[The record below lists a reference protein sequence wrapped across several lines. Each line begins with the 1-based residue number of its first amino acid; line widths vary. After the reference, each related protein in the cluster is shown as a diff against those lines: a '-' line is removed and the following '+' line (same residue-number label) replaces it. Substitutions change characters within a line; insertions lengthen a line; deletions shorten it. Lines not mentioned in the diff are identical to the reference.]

1 MPSCSNSSNISSSI
15 TALNVIQGGSRLL
28 AEVPFVSGITA
39 GTVIRYNVPTSGW
52 TASKADNAES
62 SEVFGVV
69 ESYDTATAKY
79 NVVIYGSINLNSSVL
94 ADMGSGGGS
103 GGNDI
108 YFLSGVTAGRLQNLA
123 PTNLS
128 HIVKPVYQAAP
139 HGSYSGVI
147 INYLGYRIGGDIE
160 STEEDGDLGN
170 IQIVVGSNNFSD
182 GYVDASISHELPIV
196 DYSEFYQ
203 KFGTQYGYVEKLT
216 LVDTPGNSVVENL
229 TVTQQGNPTYQGVI
243 TNVDRDNK
251 FVYVYK
257 LPGTELASTARNL
270 LITTNAG
277 AVLPYPLT
285 AAEIYATQSPV
296 VKLPQPLIIEGK
308 NTDDIIPQT
317 TKVGIKVKPL
327 GVLVSV
333 PQKVTVNS
341 LTATTIT
348 LGTGAS
354 DVETVLNDY
363 GARIVAIENILGG
376 I

>member
-243 TNVDRDNK
+243 TNVDRANN
-251 FVYVYK
+251 FIYVYK
-257 LPGTELASTARNL
+257 LPGTELASTAQNL

>member
-39 GTVIRYNVPTSGW
+39 GTVVRYNVPTSGW
-52 TASKADNAES
+52 TASKADDAAS

-69 ESYDTATAKY
+69 ESYDTATTKY

-160 STEEDGDLGN
+160 STEDDGDLGN
-170 IQIVVGSNNFSD
+170 IQIVVGSNNFSE
-182 GYVDASISHELPIV
+182 GYVDASISHELPIA
-196 DYSEFYQ
+196 DYGEFYQ
-203 KFGTQYGYVEKLT
+203 KFETQYGYVEKLT
-216 LVDTPGNSVVENL
+216 LASIVANSVVENL
-229 TVTQQGNPTYQGVI
+229 TVTQQGNQTYQGVI
-243 TNVDRDNK
+243 TNVDRANN
-251 FVYVYK
+251 FIYVYK
-257 LPGTELASTARNL
+257 LPGSGLASTNQNL
-270 LITTNAG
+270 LVTTNAG
-277 AVLPYPLT
+277 AVLPYSLT
-285 AAEIYATQSPV
+285 AAAIYATQSPI

-308 NTDDIIPQT
+308 NTNTIIPQT

-354 DVETVLNDY
+354 DVESILNNY
-363 GARIVAIENILGG
+363 GARIVAIENILG
-376 I
+376 